1 MSIIT
6 YLNTTDVFNL
16 CKTHVHCVATWQVW
30 VSSLEDFPSHSSIT
44 FLATEFLSFN
54 IEDESINN

>member
-16 CKTHVHCVATWQVW
+16 CKTHVRCVATWRVW
-30 VSSLEDFPSHSSIT
+30 VARSKRVSTSIT
-44 FLATEFLSFN
+44 FLATKFLSFN